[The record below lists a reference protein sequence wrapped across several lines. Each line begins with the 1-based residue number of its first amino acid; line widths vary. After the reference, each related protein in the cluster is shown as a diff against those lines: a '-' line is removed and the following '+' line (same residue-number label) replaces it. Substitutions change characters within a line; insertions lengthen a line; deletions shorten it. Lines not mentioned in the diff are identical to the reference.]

1 MTRAAKQGAVA
12 QTTGSVI
19 HWAFGYDFLVWLAT
33 LGRERNYREK
43 TLDLASLRP
52 GESVLD
58 VGCGTGTLA
67 IAAKRRVG
75 RAGRVCGID
84 ASPEMIARA
93 RNKAKKDAMEVAFEN
108 ALVEK
113 LPFPDGTF
121 DAVLSTTMLHHLGD
135 KTRRLGVQEMRRV
148 LRPRGRLLVI
158 DFVAPA
164 RESRSWIGHSH
175 RHGHIDLRRLL
186 ALLGEAG
193 FVTLEKGAVGL
204 NFGMLKR
211 LHFVLAASPGGDRV
225 ASSATQE

>member
-1 MTRAAKQGAVA
+1 MTRAAEQGAVA

-19 HWAFGYDFLVWLAT
+19 HWAFGYDLLLWLAT
-33 LGRERNYREK
+33 LGTERSYREK
-43 TLDLASLRP
+43 TLNLVNLRL

-75 RAGRVCGID
+75 PTGKACGID
-84 ASPEMIARA
+84 PSPEMIARA
-93 RNKAKKDAMEVAFEN
+93 RNKAKKAAIEVAFEK
-108 ALVEK
+108 AVVEN

-121 DAVLSTTMLHHLGD
+121 DSVLSTTMLHHLGE
-135 KTRRLGVQEMRRV
+135 KARRACVREVRRA
-148 LRPRGRLLVI
+148 LRPGGRFLVI
-158 DFVAPA
+158 DFATPA
-164 RESRSWIGHSH
+164 RESRSWIAHSH

-204 NFGMLKR
+204 NFGMLKD
-211 LHFVLAASPGGDRV
+211 LHFVLAASPGGNMVGSR
-225 ASSATQE
+225 ATQE